1 MILSFLKY
9 FFKKNKWHFVA
20 IAIFLI
26 VAIVYNK
33 TALEGKSL
41 RQADVQGYA
50 GMAQQSKE
58 YKEKYGHWPLW
69 SESMFGGMPAYNIA
83 IESKSNFNKP
93 LLAIN
98 WLFFL
103 KQGDPWKPISFF
115 FSACVC
121 FYILTQVFSLSLLIS
136 ILGSI
141 AYGYAT
147 FNPILVSVGHDTE
160 LIAIGYLPAIVA
172 GVLLILRG
180 KYLWGTAVTTIFF
193 FLQASIQHLQI
204 IYYTGLIIGIISI
217 VYLINSWKEQTLKH
231 FVIAYSLIALSF
243 LTGISNL
250 AYTLLPTKELVTE
263 TMRGGKSQLTSVNK
277 NNKTKGGLNKDYA
290 FMWSY
295 GIPETLT
302 LFVPGMQGGGYS
314 GREITGDSKLV
325 DKITETGFPEDYAL
339 GKTNQ
344 MLYWGD
350 QPNTAG
356 PVYLGAVVCFLFI
369 LGIVFVK
376 SWHKWWILAIC
387 LVGIILAWGRNFST
401 INYFL
406 FDYFPLYSKFRAPS
420 MALVMPQ
427 LGFALLAVLGLQEFI
442 DSKEKKEEVTKKF
455 KNTLF
460 ISVGLVVLSL
470 IVYVMSDY
478 KAPSDSQKLASDL
491 IQQMSRGKEETM
503 EVQQKAMQT
512 ISAWLPAL
520 HEDRQGVFQADLI
533 RSFIFLALSAVLCW
547 FYLRGKMKPIVL
559 VSGLLL
565 LSSYDL
571 MAEGKKYLS
580 DDSYSDTGNIDDSF
594 VMSDADR
601 QINADPEK
609 NFRVL
614 DIASGDPFQD
624 AHTSYFHNS
633 VGGYHPAKLALY
645 NDIIERQLVKGNQMV
660 YNMLNTKYIIRKG
673 QDGKEMAMVNN
684 GAFGSCWLV
693 SSIHFVNSADEEMA
707 ALDSINVRDTAIVE
721 NQYKDKISFM
731 PVKDSSASVSL
742 IDNLNDKI
750 SYNFKSKTNQF
761 VVFSEIYYDKGW
773 NAFIDGKPAP
783 YCRVDYVLRGMSVPA
798 GTHTIEFLFE
808 PQSYEMGN
816 KISFWASLITY
827 IILIGTLAIYIRNLY
842 EEMQKNQTVKLKA

>member
-1 MILSFLKY
+1 MNSSLLK
-9 FFKKNKWHFVA
+9 KALPHL
-20 IAIFLI
+20 IAIVVFLVI
-26 VAIVYNK
+26 SIVYNK
-33 TALEGKSL
+33 SALEGKSL
-41 RQADVQGYA
+41 RQADVQGYT
-50 GMAQQSKE
+50 GMAKQSND
-58 YKEKYGHWPLW
+58 YREKYGHWPLW
-69 SESMFGGMPAYNIA
+69 SESMFGGMPGYNIA
-83 IESKSNFNKP
+83 IESTHI
-93 LLAIN
+93 LTVGWAN
-98 WLFFL
+98 WIFYLG
-103 KQGDPWKPISFF
+103 KTPWKPISFF

-121 FYILTQVFSLSLLIS
+121 FYILTQVFGLSLLIS

-141 AYGYAT
+141 AYAFAT
-147 FNPILVSVGHDTE
+147 FNPILISVGHDTE
-160 LIAIGYLPAIVA
+160 LIAIGYMPAVIA

-180 KYLWGTAVTTIFF
+180 RYLPGTAVLALFF
-193 FLQASIQHLQI
+193 NLEVSIQHLQI
-204 IYYTGLIIGIISI
+204 VYYTGLIIGIISI
-217 VYLINSWKEQTLKH
+217 VYLINKWKEKSIKH
-231 FVIAYSLIALSF
+231 FSIAYSLIVFSLLLGLLSY
-243 LTGISNL
+243 
-250 AYTLLPTKELVTE
+250 AYTLLPTRELVTE
-263 TMRGGKSQLTSVNK
+263 TMRGGKSQLTSVNSA
-277 NNKTKGGLNKDYA
+277 NKTKGGLNKDYA

-295 GIPETLT
+295 GVGETLT

-314 GREITGDSKLV
+314 GREITSDSKLS

-339 GKTNQ
+339 NKTNS

-376 SWHKWWILAIC
+376 SWHKWWILTIC
-387 LVGIILAWGRNFST
+387 LVGIVLAWGRNFSA

-442 DSKEKKEEVTKKF
+442 DAKDKKELVAQKF
-455 KNTLF
+455 KNVLYA
-460 ISVGLVVLSL
+460 SAGLILLSL
-470 IVYVMSDY
+470 VIYFMSDF
-478 KAPSDSQKLASDL
+478 KAPNDGQKLATEL
-491 IQQMSRGKEETM
+491 VQQLSRGKQETM
-503 EVQQKAMQT
+503 EIQQKAMQT
-512 ISAWLPAL
+512 VNGWLPAL
-520 HEDRQGVFQADLI
+520 HEDRQALFLGDLL
-533 RSFIFLALSAVLCW
+533 RSFIFLTVSAVLCW
-547 FYLRGKMKPIVL
+547 FYLRGNIKPVVL
-559 VSGLLL
+559 VSALLV

-580 DDSYSDTGNIDDSF
+580 DDSYADNGNVDDSF
-594 VMSDADR
+594 VISDADR

-673 QDGKEMAMVNN
+673 QDGKEMAMLNN

-721 NQYKDKISFM
+721 NQYKDKISFA
-731 PVKDSSASVSL
+731 PVKDSSASISL

-750 SYNFKSKTNQF
+750 SYNFKSGSNQF
-761 VVFSEIYYDKGW
+761 AVFSEIYYDKGW

-798 GTHTIEFLFE
+798 GTHTIEFRFE
-808 PQSYEMGN
+808 PQSYIMGN
-816 KISFWASLITY
+816 NISIWAVIITY
-827 IILIGTLAIYIRNLY
+827 LLLIGAGLQAFGIIKPKA
-842 EEMQKNQTVKLKA
+842 QSLKPKANV

>member
-1 MILSFLKY
+1 MILSFFKN

-26 VAIVYNK
+26 VSIVYNK

-41 RQADVQGYA
+41 RQADVQGYT
-50 GMAQQSKE
+50 GMAKQSND
-58 YKEKYGHWPLW
+58 YREKYGHWPLW
-69 SESMFGGMPAYNIA
+69 SESMFGGMPGYNIA
-83 IESKSNFNKP
+83 IESTHA
-93 LLAIN
+93 LTVGWLN
-98 WLFFL
+98 WPFYLG
-103 KQGDPWKPISFF
+103 KTPWKPISFF

-121 FYILTQVFSLSLLIS
+121 FYILTQVFGLSLLVS

-141 AYGYAT
+141 GYGFAT
-147 FNPILVSVGHDTE
+147 FNPILISVGHDTE
-160 LIAIGYLPAIVA
+160 LIAIGYMPAVIA

-180 KYLWGTAVTTIFF
+180 KYLGGTAVLALFF
-193 FLQASIQHLQI
+193 NLEVSIQHLQI
-204 IYYTGLIIGIISI
+204 VYYTGLIIGIICL
-217 VYLINSWKEQTLKH
+217 VYLINKWKEQSIKH
-231 FVIAYSLIALSF
+231 FIIAYSLIAFSLLLGLLSY
-243 LTGISNL
+243 
-250 AYTLLPTKELVTE
+250 AYTLLPTRELVGE
-263 TMRGGKSQLTSVNK
+263 TMRGGKSQLTSANSA
-277 NNKTKGGLNKDYA
+277 NKTKGGLNKDYA

-295 GIPETLT
+295 GIGETLT

-314 GREITGDSKLV
+314 GREITGDSKLA
-325 DKITETGFPEDYAL
+325 DKITEIGFPEEYAL

-376 SWHKWWILAIC
+376 SWHKWWILTIC
-387 LVGIILAWGRNFST
+387 LVGIVLAWGRNFSA

-442 DSKEKKEEVTKKF
+442 DSKDKKEETAKKF
-455 KNTLF
+455 KNVLF
-460 ISVGLVVLSL
+460 ASVGLIVLSL
-470 IVYVMSDY
+470 IIYIMSDF
-478 KAPSDSQKLASDL
+478 KAAQDSQKLASDL
-491 IQQMSRGKEETM
+491 IQQMSRGKQETM
-503 EVQQKAMQT
+503 EIQQKAMQT
-512 ISAWLPAL
+512 VSAWLPAL
-520 HEDRQGVFQADLI
+520 HEDRQGVFQADLL
-533 RSFIFLALSAVLCW
+533 RSFIFLVLSAGLCW
-547 FYLRGKMKPIVL
+547 FYLKGKMKPIVL

-565 LSSYDL
+565 LCSYDL
-571 MAEGKKYLS
+571 LSEGKKYLS
-580 DDSYSDTGNIDDSF
+580 DDSYSDAVSVDDSF

-645 NDIIERQLVKGNQMV
+645 NDIIEHQLLKGNQMV
-660 YNMLNTKYIIRKG
+660 YNMLNTKYVIRKG
-673 QDGKEMAMVNN
+673 QDGKDIVMVNN

-693 SSIHFVNSADEEMA
+693 SSIHFVNNADEEMA

-721 NQYKDKISFM
+721 NQYKDKISSM
-731 PVKDSSASVSL
+731 PVKDSSASISL

-750 SYNFKSKTNQF
+750 SYNFKSNTNQF
-761 VVFSEIYYDKGW
+761 AVFSEIYYDKGW

-798 GTHTIEFLFE
+798 GTHTIEFRFE
-808 PQSYEMGN
+808 PQSYIMGN
-816 KISFWASLITY
+816 NISIWAAIITY
-827 IILIGTLAIYIRNLY
+827 FILIGAALERLGIIKPKSSR
-842 EEMQKNQTVKLKA
+842 LKAQG

>member
-1 MILSFLKY
+1 MNSSLLK
-9 FFKKNKWHFVA
+9 KALPHVIA
-20 IAIFLI
+20 IAVFLI
-26 VAIVYNK
+26 VSIAYNK

-41 RQADVQGYA
+41 RQADVQGYT
-50 GMAQQSKE
+50 GMAKQSND
-58 YKEKYGHWPLW
+58 YREKYGHWPLW
-69 SESMFGGMPAYNIA
+69 SESMFGGMPGYNIA
-83 IESKSNFNKP
+83 IESTHA
-93 LLAIN
+93 LTVGWLN
-98 WLFFL
+98 WPFYL
-103 KQGDPWKPISFF
+103 GRTPWKPISFF

-121 FYILTQVFSLSLLIS
+121 FYILTQVFGLSLLVS

-141 AYGYAT
+141 AYGFAT
-147 FNPILVSVGHDTE
+147 FNPILISVGHDTE
-160 LIAIGYLPAIVA
+160 LIAIGYMPAVIA

-180 KYLWGTAVTTIFF
+180 KYLGGTAVLALFF
-193 FLQASIQHLQI
+193 NLEVSIQHLQI
-204 IYYTGLIIGIISI
+204 VYYTGLIIGIICL
-217 VYLINSWKEQTLKH
+217 VYLINKWKEQSIKH
-231 FVIAYSLIALSF
+231 FIISYSLIAFSLLLGLLSY
-243 LTGISNL
+243 
-250 AYTLLPTKELVTE
+250 AYTLLPTRELVGE
-263 TMRGGKSQLTSVNK
+263 TMRGGKSQLTSANSA
-277 NNKTKGGLNKDYA
+277 NKTKGGLNKDYA

-295 GIPETLT
+295 GIGETLT

-314 GREITGDSKLV
+314 GREITGDSKLA
-325 DKITETGFPEDYAL
+325 DKITETGFPEEYAL

-376 SWHKWWILAIC
+376 SWHKWWILTIC
-387 LVGIILAWGRNFST
+387 LVGIVLAWGRNFSA

-442 DSKEKKEEVTKKF
+442 DSKESKEEISKKF
-455 KNTLF
+455 KKVLF
-460 ISVGLVVLSL
+460 ASVGLIVLSL
-470 IVYVMSDY
+470 IIYIMSDF
-478 KAPSDSQKLASDL
+478 KAAQDSQKLASDL
-491 IQQMSRGKEETM
+491 IQQMSRGKQETM
-503 EVQQKAMQT
+503 EIQQKAMQT
-512 ISAWLPAL
+512 VSAWLPAL
-520 HEDRQGVFQADLI
+520 REDRQGVFQADLL
-533 RSFIFLALSAVLCW
+533 RSFIFLVLSAGLCW
-547 FYLRGKMKPIVL
+547 FYLRGNLKPVVL

-565 LSSYDL
+565 LCSYDL
-571 MAEGKKYLS
+571 MSEGKKYLS
-580 DDSYSDTGNIDDSF
+580 DDSYADTGNVDDSF

-645 NDIIERQLVKGNQMV
+645 NDIIEHQLVKGNQMV

-673 QDGKEMAMVNN
+673 QDGKDFAMVNN

-693 SSIHFVNSADEEMA
+693 SSIHFVNNADEEMA
-707 ALDSINVRDTAIVE
+707 ALDTINVRDTAIIE

-731 PVKDSSASVSL
+731 PVKDTTASVNL

-750 SYNFKSKTNQF
+750 SYNFKSKSNQF

-798 GTHTIEFLFE
+798 GTHTIEFRFE
-808 PQSYEMGN
+808 PQSYIMGN
-816 KISFWASLITY
+816 NISIWATIITY
-827 IILIGTLAIYIRNLY
+827 LILIGAML
-842 EEMQKNQTVKLKA
+842 QKFGIIKPRSVKLNA

>member
-1 MILSFLKY
+1 MNSSLLK
-9 FFKKNKWHFVA
+9 KALPHVIAVA
-20 IAIFLI
+20 VFLI
-26 VAIVYNK
+26 VSIAYNK

-41 RQADVQGYA
+41 RQADVQGYT
-50 GMAQQSKE
+50 GMAKQSND
-58 YKEKYGHWPLW
+58 YREKYGHWPLW
-69 SESMFGGMPAYNIA
+69 SESMFGGMPGYNIA
-83 IESKSNFNKP
+83 IESTHA
-93 LLAIN
+93 LTVGWVN
-98 WLFFL
+98 WIFYLG
-103 KQGDPWKPISFF
+103 KTPWKPISFF

-121 FYILTQVFSLSLLIS
+121 FYILTQVFGLSLLVS

-141 AYGYAT
+141 AYGFAT
-147 FNPILVSVGHDTE
+147 FNPILISVGHDTE
-160 LIAIGYLPAIVA
+160 LIAIGYMPAVIA

-180 KYLWGTAVTTIFF
+180 KYLGGTAVLALFF
-193 FLQASIQHLQI
+193 NLEVSIQHLQI
-204 IYYTGLIIGIISI
+204 VYYTGLIIGIICL
-217 VYLINSWKEQTLKH
+217 VYLINKWKEQSIKH
-231 FVIAYSLIALSF
+231 FIVAYSLIAFSLLLGLLSY
-243 LTGISNL
+243 
-250 AYTLLPTKELVTE
+250 AYTLLPTRELVGE
-263 TMRGGKSQLTSVNK
+263 TMRGGKSQLTSANSA
-277 NNKTKGGLNKDYA
+277 NKTKGGLNKDYA

-295 GIPETLT
+295 GIGETLT

-314 GREITGDSKLV
+314 GREVTGDSKLA
-325 DKITETGFPEDYAL
+325 DKMTEIGFPEDYAL
-339 GKTNQ
+339 GKTNFW
-344 MLYWGD
+344 LYWGD
-350 QPNTAG
+350 QPGTAG

-376 SWHKWWILAIC
+376 SWHKWWILTIC
-387 LVGIILAWGRNFST
+387 LVGIVLAWGRNFSA

-442 DSKEKKEEVTKKF
+442 DSKESKEEISKKF
-455 KNTLF
+455 KKVLF
-460 ISVGLVVLSL
+460 ASVGLIVLSL
-470 IVYVMSDY
+470 IIYIMSDF
-478 KAPSDSQKLASDL
+478 KAAQDSQKLASDL
-491 IQQMSRGKEETM
+491 IQQMSRGKQETM
-503 EVQQKAMQT
+503 EIQQKAMQT
-512 ISAWLPAL
+512 VSAWLPAL
-520 HEDRQGVFQADLI
+520 REDRQGVFQADLL
-533 RSFIFLALSAVLCW
+533 RSFIFLVLSAGLCW
-547 FYLRGKMKPIVL
+547 FYLRGNLKPVVL

-565 LSSYDL
+565 LCSYDL
-571 MAEGKKYLS
+571 MSEGKKYLS
-580 DDSYSDTGNIDDSF
+580 DDSYSDAVSVDDSF

-673 QDGKEMAMVNN
+673 QDGKDFAMINN

-721 NQYKDKISFM
+721 NQYKDKISSM
-731 PVKDSSASVSL
+731 PVKDSSASISL

-750 SYNFKSKTNQF
+750 SYNFKSNSNQF
-761 VVFSEIYYDKGW
+761 AVFSEIYYDKGW
-773 NAFIDGKPAP
+773 NAFIDGKSAP

-798 GTHTIEFLFE
+798 GTHTIEFRFE
-808 PQSYEMGN
+808 PQSYIMGN
-816 KISFWASLITY
+816 NISIWAVLITY
-827 IILIGTLAIYIRNLY
+827 LILILAVL
-842 EEMQKNQTVKLKA
+842 QKLGIIKPKSESSKLNA

>member
-1 MILSFLKY
+1 MNSSLLK
-9 FFKKNKWHFVA
+9 KALPHVIAVA
-20 IAIFLI
+20 VFLI
-26 VAIVYNK
+26 VSIAYNK

-41 RQADVQGYA
+41 RQADVQGYT
-50 GMAQQSKE
+50 GMAKQSND
-58 YKEKYGHWPLW
+58 YREKYGHWPLW
-69 SESMFGGMPAYNIA
+69 SESMFGGMPGYNIA
-83 IESKSNFNKP
+83 IESTHA
-93 LLAIN
+93 LTVGWVN
-98 WLFFL
+98 WIFYLG
-103 KQGDPWKPISFF
+103 KTPWKPISFF

-121 FYILTQVFSLSLLIS
+121 FYILTQVFGLSLLVS

-141 AYGYAT
+141 AYGFAT
-147 FNPILVSVGHDTE
+147 FNPILISVGHDTE
-160 LIAIGYLPAIVA
+160 LIAIGYMPAVIA

-180 KYLWGTAVTTIFF
+180 KYLGGTAVLALFF
-193 FLQASIQHLQI
+193 NLEVSIQHLQI
-204 IYYTGLIIGIISI
+204 VYYTGLIIGIICL
-217 VYLINSWKEQTLKH
+217 VYLINKWKEQSIKH
-231 FVIAYSLIALSF
+231 FIVAYSLIAFSLLLGLLSY
-243 LTGISNL
+243 
-250 AYTLLPTKELVTE
+250 AYTLLPTRELVGE
-263 TMRGGKSQLTSVNK
+263 TMRGGKSQLTSANSA
-277 NNKTKGGLNKDYA
+277 NKTKGGLNKDYA

-295 GIPETLT
+295 GIGETLT

-314 GREITGDSKLV
+314 GREVTGDSKLA
-325 DKITETGFPEDYAL
+325 DKMTEIGFPEDYAL
-339 GKTNQ
+339 GKTNFW
-344 MLYWGD
+344 LYWGD
-350 QPNTAG
+350 QPGTAG

-376 SWHKWWILAIC
+376 SWHKWWILTIC
-387 LVGIILAWGRNFST
+387 LVGIVLAWGRNFSA

-442 DSKEKKEEVTKKF
+442 DSKESKEEISKKF
-455 KNTLF
+455 KKVLF
-460 ISVGLVVLSL
+460 ASVGLIVLSL
-470 IVYVMSDY
+470 IIYIMSDF
-478 KAPSDSQKLASDL
+478 KAAQDSQKLASDL
-491 IQQMSRGKEETM
+491 IQQMSRGKQETM
-503 EVQQKAMQT
+503 EIQQKAMQT
-512 ISAWLPAL
+512 VSAWLPAL
-520 HEDRQGVFQADLI
+520 REDRQGVFQADLL
-533 RSFIFLALSAVLCW
+533 RSFIFLVLSAGLCW
-547 FYLRGKMKPIVL
+547 FYLRGNLKPVVL

-565 LSSYDL
+565 LCSYDL
-571 MAEGKKYLS
+571 MSEGKKYLS
-580 DDSYSDTGNIDDSF
+580 DDSYSDAVSVDDSF

-673 QDGKEMAMVNN
+673 QDGKDFAMINN

-721 NQYKDKISFM
+721 NQYKDKISSM
-731 PVKDSSASVSL
+731 PVKDSSASISL

-750 SYNFKSKTNQF
+750 SYNFKSNSNQF
-761 VVFSEIYYDKGW
+761 AVFSEIYYDKGW
-773 NAFIDGKPAP
+773 NAFIDGKSAP

-798 GTHTIEFLFE
+798 GTHTIEFRFE
-808 PQSYEMGN
+808 PQSYIMGN
-816 KISFWASLITY
+816 NISIWAVLITY
-827 IILIGTLAIYIRNLY
+827 LILILAVL
-842 EEMQKNQTVKLKA
+842 QKLGIIKPKSESSKLKA